1 MTWLVVAL
9 AIACAILI
17 FNEAAALWWLASFVA
32 WIAIVAATDSA
43 GLRGCVIFGVV
54 LVIPALIVTIKPLRR
69 ALISAR
75 LLALFRRALPEMSS
89 TERDAIEAG
98 TVWWDAEL
106 FTGRPDWAALL
117 AHGPPVLSDEERA
130 FVDRECSTLA
140 DLANDWET
148 TARWQDLSPQAW
160 QYLKQQGFLGM
171 IIDKQ
176 HGGKGFSA
184 YAHSQVV
191 MKLASRCSAATV
203 SVMVPNS
210 LGPAELLLHY
220 GTEAQKAYYL
230 PRLARGEEIPCF
242 ALTNPYAGSDA
253 AAIPDIG
260 IACKGM
266 HEGKETLGFR
276 VTWDKR
282 YITLGPI
289 ATVLGLAFRVKD
301 PDHLLGDDD
310 EPGITCALIPTS
322 HPGVS
327 IGRRHWPLNAVFQ
340 NGPNSGKDVFIPI
353 DWVIGGAEQVGN
365 GWRMLMECLAAGRAI
380 SLPSAG
386 VGTAK
391 LAVRGTSAYAA
402 LRRQFKTPIG
412 KFEGIHEALG
422 RMGGNLYVIDA
433 MRRFCAQA
441 VDLGEKP
448 AVLSAIAKYH
458 VTERSRRIV
467 TDAMDIAGGKG
478 ICLGP
483 SNFLARAYQQAPI
496 SITVEGANI
505 LTRSLII
512 FGQGSIRCHPYL
524 LKEMT
529 AARDDDQERALIA
542 FDNAFFRHAAF
553 VASNALRSVVHG
565 LTCGA
570 FIKKP
575 SGATAVL
582 ANYYRAVTRLCIA
595 FAFVADLSM
604 LSLGGALKRRERL
617 SARLGDILSQLVL
630 MSATLKRFEDDGA
643 HAEDLPFVR
652 WGLKDA
658 LLAADQAFEGLF
670 ANFPNQFAA
679 TLMRLLAFPY
689 GLRRRPPSDA
699 LASTIALLIQTPCD
713 ARTRLLA
720 DSHVPAHDDCDE
732 PIACGERLLGLCQ
745 EVAEIETKLR
755 DAVHAGRVAPL
766 PQNLDELPGW
776 ARTAQA
782 LGCIDVRERDTL
794 VRYARDGAA
803 FVKVDDFPAD
813 FDRPEAHSSSAGGGN
828 QSTAMKQDQQ
838 PSPNA
843 DNRTDLSVDVDRH

>member
-1 MTWLVVAL
+1 
-9 AIACAILI
+9 
-17 FNEAAALWWLASFVA
+17 
-32 WIAIVAATDSA
+32 
-43 GLRGCVIFGVV
+43 
-54 LVIPALIVTIKPLRR
+54 
-69 ALISAR
+69 
-75 LLALFRRALPEMSS
+75 
-89 TERDAIEAG
+89 
-98 TVWWDAEL
+98 
-106 FTGRPDWAALL
+106 
-117 AHGPPVLSDEERA
+117 
-130 FVDRECSTLA
+130 
-140 DLANDWET
+140 
-148 TARWQDLSPQAW
+148 
-160 QYLKQQGFLGM
+160 
-171 IIDKQ
+171 
-176 HGGKGFSA
+176 
-184 YAHSQVV
+184 
-191 MKLASRCSAATV
+191 
-203 SVMVPNS
+203 
-210 LGPAELLLHY
+210 
-220 GTEAQKAYYL
+220 
-230 PRLARGEEIPCF
+230 
-242 ALTNPYAGSDA
+242 
-253 AAIPDIG
+253 
-260 IACKGM
+260 
-266 HEGKETLGFR
+266 
-276 VTWDKR
+276 
-282 YITLGPI
+282 
-289 ATVLGLAFRVKD
+289 
-301 PDHLLGDDD
+301 
-310 EPGITCALIPTS
+310 
-322 HPGVS
+322 
-327 IGRRHWPLNAVFQ
+327 
-340 NGPNSGKDVFIPI
+340 
-353 DWVIGGAEQVGN
+353 
-365 GWRMLMECLAAGRAI
+365 MLMECLAAGRAI

-433 MRRFCAQA
+433 MRQFCAQA

-529 AARDDDQERALIA
+529 AARDDDEERALIA
-542 FDNAFFRHAAF
+542 FDNALFRHTAF
-553 VASNALRSVVHG
+553 LASNALRSLVHG

-617 SARLGDILSQLVL
+617 SARLGDVLSQLVL

-658 LLAADQAFEGLF
+658 LLEADRAFEGLF
-670 ANFPNQFAA
+670 ANFPNRFAA
-679 TLMRLLAFPY
+679 MLMRVLAFPY

-720 DSHVPAHDDCDE
+720 DSHVPAQADSDD
-732 PIACGERLLGLCQ
+732 PIASGERLLGLCQ
-745 EVAEIETKLR
+745 EVAEIESKLR
-755 DAVHAGRVAPL
+755 EAVRAGGVPPM
-766 PQNLDELPGW
+766 PQSLVELPGW
-776 ARTAQA
+776 AHTAHA
-782 LGCIDVRERDTL
+782 LGCIDARERATL
-794 VRYARDGAA
+794 VRYAHDGAA

-813 FDRPEAHSSSAGGGN
+813 FDRTEGRTTGAGDAAQAVTMERDN
-828 QSTAMKQDQQ
+828 QQSTNDA
-838 PSPNA
+838 S
-843 DNRTDLSVDVDRH
+843 RTDLSVDVDPH

>member
-1 MTWLVVAL
+1 MAWLVLALIVAG
-9 AIACAILI
+9 AILI
-17 FNEAAALWWLASFVA
+17 FVEAAALWWPVTLCVWLAVVA
-32 WIAIVAATDSA
+32 MTEAAGPASCIALGIV
-43 GLRGCVIFGVV
+43 F
-54 LVIPALIVTIKPLRR
+54 VIPAVVLTIRPLRR
-69 ALISAR
+69 ALVGAR
-75 LLALFRRALPEMSS
+75 MLARFRRALPDMSS

-106 FTGRPDWAALL
+106 FAGRPDWDALL
-117 AHGPPVLSDEERA
+117 AHGPPALTDEERA
-130 FVDRECSTLA
+130 FVDDDCTALA
-140 DLANDWET
+140 DLADDWET
-148 TARWQDLSPQAW
+148 TARWQDLSPEAW
-160 QYLKQQGFLGM
+160 QFIKRQGFLGM
-171 IIDKQ
+171 IIDKRF
-176 HGGKGFSA
+176 GGKGFSA

-220 GTEAQKAYYL
+220 GTEEQKNYYL

-242 ALTNPYAGSDA
+242 ALTSPYAGSDA

-260 IACKGM
+260 IVCKGRFD
-266 HEGKETLGFR
+266 GRETLGFR

-289 ATVLGLAFRVKD
+289 ATVLGLAFRVRD
-301 PDHLLGDDD
+301 PDHLLGADE

-340 NGPNSGKDVFIPI
+340 NGPNSGKDVFIPV
-353 DWVIGGAEQVGN
+353 DWVIGGPAQVGN

-391 LAVRGTSAYAA
+391 MAVRGTSAYAA
-402 LRRQFKTPIG
+402 VRRQFKTPIG
-412 KFEGIHEALG
+412 QFEGIHEALG
-422 RMGGNLYVIDA
+422 RMGGNLYVMDA

-458 VTERSRRIV
+458 VTERSRRV
-467 TDAMDIAGGKG
+467 VNDAMDIAGGKG

-483 SNFLARAYQQAPI
+483 SNFLARAYQQLPV

-529 AARDDDQERALIA
+529 AARDDDEERAVIA
-542 FDNAFFRHAAF
+542 FDNAVFRHAAF
-553 VASNALRSVVHG
+553 VASNALRSSIHG
-565 LTCGA
+565 LTCGV
-570 FIKKP
+570 FLKKP
-575 SGATAVL
+575 RGASQVL
-582 ANYYRAVTRLCIA
+582 TNYYRAVTRLCIA
-595 FAFVADLSM
+595 FAFVADVSM
-604 LSLGGALKRRERL
+604 LLLGGALKRRERL
-617 SARLGDILSQLVL
+617 SARLGDVLSQLVL
-630 MSATLKRFEDDGA
+630 ISATLKRFEDEGA

-652 WGLKDA
+652 WGIKDA
-658 LLAADQAFEGLF
+658 LLEAERAFDALF
-670 ANFPNQFAA
+670 ANYPNRFAA
-679 TLMRLLAFPY
+679 ALIRALAFPF

-699 LASTIALLIQTPCD
+699 LASTIALLLQTPGG
-713 ARTRLLA
+713 ARDRLLA
-720 DSHVPAHDDCDE
+720 DSHVPAGAGSDD

-745 EVAEIETKLR
+745 AVAEIESKVR
-755 DAVHAGRVAPL
+755 DEVRAGRVRAM
-766 PQNLDELPGW
+766 PQSLAELPGW
-776 ARTAQA
+776 ARAA
-782 LGCIDVRERDTL
+782 EERGLIDSREREAL
-794 VRYARDGAA
+794 ERYARDGTA

-813 FDRPEAHSSSAGGGN
+813 FDLGKPAYRGGEDEN
-828 QSTAMKQDQQ
+828 NASTAVT
-838 PSPNA
+838 
-843 DNRTDLSVDVDRH
+843 RTTWEKTK

>member
-1 MTWLVVAL
+1 MAWLVVVLAL
-9 AIACAILI
+9 ACAILI
-17 FNEAAALWWLASFVA
+17 FNEATSLWWLAAMCV
-32 WIAIVAATDSA
+32 WLAIVTSTNAATVA
-43 GLRGCVIFGVV
+43 GCIALGIV
-54 LVIPALIVTIKPLRR
+54 LVVPALIVAIKPLRR
-69 ALISAR
+69 ILVSTR
-75 LLALFRRALPEMSS
+75 LLALFRRALPDMSA

-106 FTGRPDWAALL
+106 FTGRPDWSALL
-117 AHGPPVLSDEERA
+117 AHGPPVLTDEERA
-130 FVDRECSTLA
+130 FVDNECARLAELA
-140 DLANDWET
+140 DDWET
-148 TARWQDLSPQAW
+148 TAHWQDLSPQAW
-160 QYLKQQGFLGM
+160 QYIKQQGFLGM
-171 IIDKQ
+171 IIDKH
-176 HGGKGFSA
+176 HGGKGFGA

-220 GTEAQKAYYL
+220 GTDEQKAYYL
-230 PRLARGEEIPCF
+230 PRLARGDEIPCF
-242 ALTNPYAGSDA
+242 ALTSPYAGSDA

-260 IACKGM
+260 IVCKGL
-266 HEGKETLGFR
+266 HEGRETLGFR

-289 ATVLGLAFRVKD
+289 ATVLGLAFRVRD
-301 PDHLLGDDD
+301 PERLLGPNE

-340 NGPNSGKDVFIPI
+340 NGPNSGRDVFVPI
-353 DWVIGGAEQVGN
+353 DWVIGGPKQVGN

-467 TDAMDIAGGKG
+467 NDAMDVAGGKG

-483 SNFLARAYQQAPI
+483 SNFLARAYQQLPI

-529 AARDDDQERALIA
+529 AAGDTDGERALIA
-542 FDNAFFRHAAF
+542 FDNALFRHAAF
-553 VASNALRSVVHG
+553 LASNALRSVAHG

-570 FIKKP
+570 LLRKP
-575 SGATAVL
+575 RGASQVL
-582 ANYYRAVTRLCIA
+582 AGYYRAVTRLCIA

-604 LSLGGALKRRERL
+604 LQLGGTLKRRERL

-630 MSATLKRFEDDGA
+630 MSATLKRFEDEGA

-652 WGLKDA
+652 WGLKDG
-658 LLAADQAFEGLF
+658 LLAAEQAFDGLF
-670 ANFPNQFAA
+670 ANYPNRFAA
-679 TLMRLLAFPY
+679 AFMRVLAFPF

-699 LASTIALLIQTPCD
+699 LASTIALLIQTPCG

-720 DSHVPAHDDCDE
+720 DSHVPSEADSDD
-732 PIACGERLLGLCQ
+732 PIACGERLLELGQ
-745 EVAEIETKLR
+745 EIAEIESKLR
-755 DAVHAGRVAPL
+755 EAVHAGRVRPM
-766 PQNLDELPGW
+766 PQNLPDMAAWADGLRELG
-776 ARTAQA
+776 
-782 LGCIDVRERDTL
+782 LIDGRERETL

-803 FVKVDDFPAD
+803 FIRVDDFPAD
-813 FDRPEAHSSSAGGGN
+813 FDRSA
-828 QSTAMKQDQQ
+828 A
-838 PSPNA
+838 PSPRSGHQGLTREQCDRSPA
-843 DNRTDLSVDVDRH
+843 DAARPADASVDVDRP